1 MIPIGD
7 DLPTRRVAWM
17 NYLIIAATFTVWVMV
32 QGAGFDPKTLAT
44 TVCDLGMVPGE
55 LTHRAVLG
63 TAIPLGRGMACVVD
77 NQAVNIWTPLISIF
91 LHGSW
96 GHIIGNMLFLA
107 VFGNNI
113 EDAMG
118 PFRYLAF
125 YLICGLVAALAH
137 IASAP
142 ASPVPTVGASGA
154 ISGIMGA
161 YLLLY
166 PTARIRMLFF
176 IFVARIPAWLVLI
189 YWFLIQLFQGLAEL
203 GPVRPDVS
211 SGVAVWA
218 HVGGFVTG
226 LLLIKLFETLRPVAR
241 LFRPR

>member
-7 DLPTRRVAWM
+7 NLPTRRVAWM
-17 NYLIIAATFTVWVMV
+17 NYLIIAVTVAVWIFV
-32 QGAGFDPKTLAT
+32 QGAGMDPRRLAA

-63 TAIPLGRGMACVVD
+63 TAIPLGSGMACVVD
-77 NQAVNIWTPLISIF
+77 HDTINWFTPIISMF

-96 GHIIGNMLFLA
+96 GHILGNMLFLA

-118 PFRYLAF
+118 HGRYLVF
-125 YLICGLVAALAH
+125 YLLCGLVAAMAH

-154 ISGIMGA
+154 ISGVMGA

-176 IFVARIPAWLVLI
+176 VFVARIWAWVVLI
-189 YWFLIQLFQGLAEL
+189 YWFLLQLFQGLAEL

-211 SGVAVWA
+211 GGVAVWA

-226 LLLIKLFETLRPVAR
+226 LLLIKLFENQRLVAR
-241 LFRPR
+241 PYRWR